1 MPVSIS
7 LAGLYPPIPT
17 PFDSSGA
24 VDEAHLR
31 SNLERWNE
39 QPLDGYV
46 VGGSNGEFAFLS
58 SDERV
63 AVVEAARQEIGDDR
77 LLIAGSAS
85 ESTRLTIEITKRMAG
100 SGAQAV
106 LVVTPHYFRARMT
119 ADALVAH
126 YEQVAEASPVPVVL
140 YSVPANTGIDLP
152 VEAVVRLSDHPNIVG
167 IKDSGGDVVKIGRMV
182 DGTHAA
188 FQVLAGS
195 AGFLL
200 GALAVGAVGAV
211 SALANI
217 AASSLSQLVS
227 SFREGNQAEA
237 RELQLR
243 MLEPNRA
250 VTSKFGVA
258 GLKAA
263 MDLLGYY
270 GGPVRSPL
278 QPLKEG
284 ELAELRNTLSEA
296 ELL

>member
-17 PFDSSGA
+17 PFDSGGA

-182 DGTHAA
+182 DRTPAA

-284 ELAELRNTLSEA
+284 ELAELRITLSEA